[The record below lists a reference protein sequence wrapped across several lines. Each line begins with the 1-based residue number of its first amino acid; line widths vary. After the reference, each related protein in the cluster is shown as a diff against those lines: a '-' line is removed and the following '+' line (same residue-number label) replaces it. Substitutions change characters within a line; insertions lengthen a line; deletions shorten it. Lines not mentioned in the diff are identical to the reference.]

1 MGIPIIPSAMLS
13 INDLKPGSLVIIDG
27 TPFQI
32 LEVAHQHIGRGGSSI
47 QTKIRNIKTGQ
58 VLSRNFKPADKF
70 EEADIEKRPTK
81 FIYFH
86 PVRNKASNG
95 ASRGA
100 YMFQDL
106 PKPQESGRDLPR
118 RSAGIPVKDLG
129 TGSKSLGTK
138 DPKNRFELSKDIL
151 GDNAKW
157 LKPNIEL
164 TVLFLE
170 EEPINVILP
179 IKIDFKVIEAP
190 PGIQGDRSSAGTKTV
205 TLENGTVVQVP
216 LFINQDDIIR
226 INTETGEYAERVE
239 KA

>member
-1 MGIPIIPSAMLS
+1 MLS
-13 INDLKPGSLVIIDG
+13 INDLNPGSLVIIDG
-27 TPFQI
+27 APFQI

-47 QTKIRNIKTGQ
+47 QTKIRNVKTGQ

-95 ASRGA
+95 ASRGE
-100 YMFQDL
+100 YMFQD
-106 PKPQESGRDLPR
+106 P
-118 RSAGIPVKDLG
+118 
-129 TGSKSLGTK
+129 K
-138 DPKNRFELSKDIL
+138 DPKNRFELSENIL
-151 GDNAKW
+151 GDSAKW

-179 IKIDFKVIEAP
+179 IKIDFKVTEAP
-190 PGIQGDRSSAGTKTV
+190 PGIQGDRSSAGTKSV
-205 TLENGTVVQVP
+205 TLENGTIVQVP

>member
-1 MGIPIIPSAMLS
+1 MFSDREHPSKGVFDRPSICIVAFSSIKHYTFLGIPIIPSTMLS
-13 INDLKPGSLVIIDG
+13 INELKPGSLIIVDNA
-27 TPFQI
+27 PYQI

-47 QTKIRNIKTGQ
+47 QTKIRNVKTGQ

-81 FIYFH
+81 FIYQH
-86 PVRNKASNG
+86 
-95 ASRGA
+95 RGA
-100 YMFQDL
+100 YMFQD
-106 PKPQESGRDLPR
+106 P
-118 RSAGIPVKDLG
+118 
-129 TGSKSLGTK
+129 K

-151 GDNAKW
+151 GDSAKW

-179 IKIDFKVIEAP
+179 IKIDFKVTEAP
-190 PGIQGDRSSAGTKTV
+190 PGIQGDRSSAGTKAA

-216 LFINQDDIIR
+216 LFINQDDVIR
-226 INTETGEYAERVE
+226 INTETGEYAERDR
-239 KA
+239 KSTR

>member
-1 MGIPIIPSAMLS
+1 MLS
-13 INDLKPGSLVIIDG
+13 INDLKPGSLVIIDNA
-27 TPFQI
+27 PYQV

-47 QTKIRNIKTGQ
+47 QTKIRNVKTGQ

-81 FIYFH
+81 FIYEH
-86 PVRNKASNG
+86 
-95 ASRGA
+95 RGE

-106 PKPQESGRDLPR
+106 PRSPKGDRDP
-118 RSAGIPVKDLG
+118 GPKG
-129 TGSKSLGTK
+129 LGTK

-151 GDNAKW
+151 GDSAKW

-190 PGIQGDRSSAGTKTV
+190 PGIQGDRSSAGTKAA

-216 LFINQDDIIR
+216 LFINQDDVIR

>member
-27 TPFQI
+27 APFQI

-100 YMFQDL
+100 YMFQD
-106 PKPQESGRDLPR
+106 P
-118 RSAGIPVKDLG
+118 
-129 TGSKSLGTK
+129 K

>member
-1 MGIPIIPSAMLS
+1 MLS
-13 INDLKPGSLVIIDG
+13 INDLKPGSLVLVDG
-27 TPFQI
+27 APFQI

-47 QTKIRNIKTGQ
+47 QTKIRNLKNGQ

-81 FIYFH
+81 FIYFLT
-86 PVRNKASNG
+86 VRNKASNG

-100 YMFQDL
+100 YMFQD
-106 PKPQESGRDLPR
+106 P
-118 RSAGIPVKDLG
+118 
-129 TGSKSLGTK
+129 K

-190 PGIQGDRSSAGTKTV
+190 PGIQGDRSSAGTKAA

-216 LFINQDDIIR
+216 LFINQDDVIR
-226 INTETGEYAERVE
+226 INTETGEYAERDR
-239 KA
+239 KSTR

>member
-1 MGIPIIPSAMLS
+1 MLT
-13 INDLKPGSLVIIDG
+13 INDLKPGSLVIIDN
-27 TPFQI
+27 TPYQI

-47 QTKIRNIKTGQ
+47 QTKIRNVKTGQ

-81 FIYFH
+81 FIYQH
-86 PVRNKASNG
+86 
-95 ASRGA
+95 RGA
-100 YMFQDL
+100 YMFQD
-106 PKPQESGRDLPR
+106 PE
-118 RSAGIPVKDLG
+118 
-129 TGSKSLGTK
+129 
-138 DPKNRFELSKDIL
+138 DPKNRFELSKDML
-151 GDNAKW
+151 GDNAQW

-164 TVLFLE
+164 TVLFLDE
-170 EEPINVILP
+170 KPINVILP
-179 IKIDFKVIEAP
+179 IKIDFKVTEAP
-190 PGIQGDRSSAGTKTV
+190 PGIQGDRSNAGTKAV

>member
-1 MGIPIIPSAMLS
+1 MLS

-100 YMFQDL
+100 YMFQD
-106 PKPQESGRDLPR
+106 P
-118 RSAGIPVKDLG
+118 
-129 TGSKSLGTK
+129 K

>member
-1 MGIPIIPSAMLS
+1 MLS
-13 INDLKPGSLVIIDG
+13 INDLQSGSLIIIDG
-27 TPFQI
+27 APFQI

-47 QTKIRNIKTGQ
+47 QTKIRNVKTGQ

-70 EEADIEKRPTK
+70 DEANIEKRQTK
-81 FIYFH
+81 FIYQH
-86 PVRNKASNG
+86 
-95 ASRGA
+95 RGA

-106 PKPQESGRDLPR
+106 PKPQESGRDP
-118 RSAGIPVKDLG
+118 
-129 TGSKSLGTK
+129 GSKSLGTK
-138 DPKNRFELSKDIL
+138 DPKNRFELSEDIL
-151 GDNAKW
+151 GDSAKW

-179 IKIDFKVIEAP
+179 IKIDFKVTEAP
-190 PGIQGDRSSAGTKTV
+190 PGIQGDRSSAGTKSV
-205 TLENGTVVQVP
+205 TLENGTIVQVP
-216 LFINQDDIIR
+216 LFINQDDVIR

>member
-1 MGIPIIPSAMLS
+1 MIE
-13 INDLKPGSLVIIDG
+13 G
-27 TPFQI
+27 TPYQV

-47 QTKIRNIKTGQ
+47 QTKIRNIKTRQ
-58 VLSRNFKPADKF
+58 VLSRNLKPADKF

-86 PVRNKASNG
+86 PVRSSASNG
-95 ASRGA
+95 ASRGT
-100 YMFQDL
+100 YMFQD
-106 PKPQESGRDLPR
+106 P
-118 RSAGIPVKDLG
+118 
-129 TGSKSLGTK
+129 K

-179 IKIDFKVIEAP
+179 IKIDFKVTEAP
-190 PGIQGDRSSAGTKTV
+190 PGIQGDRSSAGTKAA

-216 LFINQDDIIR
+216 LFINQDDVIR

>member
-1 MGIPIIPSAMLS
+1 LGIPIIPNNMLS
-13 INDLKPGSLVIIDG
+13 INDLKPGSLVIIDNA
-27 TPFQI
+27 PFQI

-86 PVRNKASNG
+86 PVRSRASNG

-100 YMFQDL
+100 YMFQD
-106 PKPQESGRDLPR
+106 P
-118 RSAGIPVKDLG
+118 
-129 TGSKSLGTK
+129 K
-138 DPKNRFELSKDIL
+138 DPKNRFELSEDIL
-151 GDNAKW
+151 GDSAKW

-170 EEPINVILP
+170 DEPINVILP
-179 IKIDFKVIEAP
+179 IKIDFKVTEAP
-190 PGIQGDRSSAGTKTV
+190 PGIQGDRSSAGTKSV
-205 TLENGTVVQVP
+205 TLENGTIVQVP

>member
-1 MGIPIIPSAMLS
+1 MGIPIIPNNMLS
-13 INDLKPGSLVIIDG
+13 INDLKPGSLVIIDNA
-27 TPFQI
+27 PFQI

-86 PVRNKASNG
+86 PGRNKASNG

-100 YMFQDL
+100 YMFQD
-106 PKPQESGRDLPR
+106 P
-118 RSAGIPVKDLG
+118 
-129 TGSKSLGTK
+129 K